1 MGNLLSKYRCLCH
14 RLQQLH
20 RGRPLIGRRPP
31 GQPRV
36 HPAGPGRVPP
46 AAPAP
51 ASPPAPRSF
60 HRQRSPSPPG
70 INIAPPRR
78 CTITPAVCS
87 GVGRLPPASWGNP
100 PKKPVLSARNS
111 MTFGRCR
118 ARIIPAIRGKCHLS
132 SLPFKLDPEWKRGD
146 TSSHPCPRPARE
158 DTEVKV
164 EEPPNIAEE
173 EDVSTPPGEPSS
185 EASAMPAPSSPGDL
199 AGEAVPPKR
208 PEEGAATSCRPA
220 PGGFPPPEELA
231 EDHPPVSSTS
241 RDVKAEDHPPVSST
255 SRDVKAEDHPP
266 VSPASRHVK
275 AEDHPPVSPASRDV
289 KGRKSSS
296 QLSSTPPDSGRSRAC
311 KHKRPM
317 PLPRPS
323 LPWERAYPPQ
333 AANLD
338 REGGRMILHSPRVA
352 IDSCIPISCHPVWKI
367 PLVHTDSIVVT
378 TSRISHTPMP
388 LSPPTSLQPPVSKN
402 QSPTPMCV
410 DSPLPSVLASPAPA
424 PPTQAL
430 VSAVQPAT
438 PSTSLL
444 PPVSKNQSPTPMCVD
459 SPLPSVLA
467 SPALAPPTQALVS
480 AVQPATPSTSLQP
493 PVSKNQ
499 SPTPMCVDSP
509 LPSVLASPAP
519 APPTQALVS
528 AVQPATPST
537 SLQPPVSKNQ
547 SPTPMCVDSPLPSVL
562 ASPAPAPPTPSLTS
576 AGQPTRPLAAPPT
589 LKAQRPAPAVPAA
602 PAVSDNNVSAMD
614 TTSPSL
620 ALITDTDC
628 TKRALV
634 DHNVMEHFLTRHQLS
649 EDE

>member
-70 INIAPPRR
+70 VNIAPPRR
-78 CTITPAVCS
+78 CTITPALCS

-146 TSSHPCPRPARE
+146 SSCHPCPRPARE

-208 PEEGAATSCRPA
+208 PEEGAATSCGPA

-266 VSPASRHVK
+266 VSSTSRDVK
-275 AEDHPPVSPASRDV
+275 AEDHPPVSSTSQHV
-289 KGRKSSS
+289 KGKKSSS

-323 LPWERAYPPQ
+323 LPWERGELPPPSKLPYLAVDTEESPVKLGETDPRAPQFVRIVPAYPPQ

-352 IDSCIPISCHPVWKI
+352 IDSRIPISCHPVWKI
-367 PLVHTDSIVVT
+367 PLVHTDSIIVT
-378 TSRISHTPMP
+378 TSRISHTRMP

-410 DSPLPSVLASPAPA
+410 DSPLPSVLASPAP
-424 PPTQAL
+424 
-430 VSAVQPAT
+430 
-438 PSTSLL
+438 
-444 PPVSKNQSPTPMCVD
+444 
-459 SPLPSVLA
+459 
-467 SPALAPPTQALVS
+467 APPTQALVS

-562 ASPAPAPPTPSLTS
+562 ASLPQPLLPRPLFPLSSPPLPQPLSSPPSLKTNP
-576 AGQPTRPLAAPPT
+576 QPLC
-589 LKAQRPAPAVPAA
+589 V
-602 PAVSDNNVSAMD
+602 
-614 TTSPSL
+614 
-620 ALITDTDC
+620 
-628 TKRALV
+628 
-634 DHNVMEHFLTRHQLS
+634 
-649 EDE
+649 